1 MRRAVIA
8 RSHLGLRRLV
18 SRGGRRSTPA
28 MQKLA
33 LTLCA
38 FAMAL
43 CLSSQSSR
51 AEPAKLRISWVVV
64 PAELTPIMLS
74 PPGVARH
81 AGITYSLEH
90 THFAAGPLSVT
101 AFALGDVDI
110 TGFGYS
116 TIASAIEGAGLND
129 LRVIAD
135 VVQDGVE
142 GWYTNKFMV
151 RKNGPIRAIE
161 DLRGHP
167 LAINAKGGLIDI
179 PLRAMLRKHGIDD
192 AKDVT
197 ILEIGL
203 PNLKATLLEQ
213 KVDLIGTILPFA
225 MDPELRANATVLF
238 TAHDAVERQEVG
250 TLVTRK
256 GFIAKNRAALV
267 DFLED
272 YIRAVRW
279 YLDPANHSK
288 AIQIVADFTKQPP
301 SVFDSWAFTRG
312 DQYRNPNAVP
322 DTELLQ
328 ANVNLLGPLGY
339 LKAPIDMRQYVDGS
353 LAREAA
359 ARLSP

>member
-1 MRRAVIA
+1 
-8 RSHLGLRRLV
+8 
-18 SRGGRRSTPA
+18 
-28 MQKLA
+28 MQKLVLILCA
-33 LTLCA
+33 LAVTLC
-38 FAMAL
+38 L
-43 CLSSQSSR
+43 GSQSSR
-51 AEPAKLRISWVVV
+51 AEPTKLRISWVVV
-64 PAELTPIMLS
+64 PAALTPIMLS

-110 TGFGYS
+110 TGFGYA
-116 TIASAIEGAGLND
+116 TIARAIDGAGLTD

-142 GWYTNKFMV
+142 GWYTNAFMV
-151 RKNGPIRAIE
+151 RKNGPVHAIE
-161 DLRGHP
+161 DLKGHAA
-167 LAINAKGGLIDI
+167 AINAKGGLIDI
-179 PLRAMLRKHGIDD
+179 PLRAMLRKHGLDD

-197 ILEIGL
+197 ILEVGL

-238 TAHDAVERQEVG
+238 TAYEAVNRQEIE
-250 TLVTRK
+250 TLVARK
-256 GFIAKNRAALV
+256 GFIAENRAALV

-279 YLDPANHSK
+279 YLDPANHTK
-288 AIQIVADFTKQPP
+288 AVEIVADFTKQPP
-301 SVFDSWAFTRG
+301 TLFDSWVFTQR
-312 DQYRNPNAVP
+312 DLYRKRDALP
-322 DTELLQ
+322 DPELLQ
-328 ANVNLLGPLGY
+328 QNIDMMRSLGY
-339 LKAPIDMRQYVDGS
+339 VKSPIDMRQYVDSS